1 MRVFFLLIW
10 PHSFPATDQKPT
22 MPQLIGLRGRDK
34 TINIAEAIGVQWRV
48 VGIALLNDE
57 SGGIVRALSKEFR
70 GNAQDINLEILGRW
84 LQGSGIP
91 DCSWQGLLGVLR
103 VHCRTLADRVEE
115 ALTAEEAE
123 QGKCTVANSAV
134 IWSLFVQKEKFS
146 T

>member
-1 MRVFFLLIW
+1 M
-10 PHSFPATDQKPT
+10 
-22 MPQLIGLRGRDK
+22 
-34 TINIAEAIGVQWRV
+34 

-57 SGGIVRALSKEFR
+57 SGGIVRALAKEFR

-91 DCSWQGLLGVLR
+91 DRSWQGLLGVLR

-123 QGKCTVANSAV
+123 QGKRTVASSAV

>member
-1 MRVFFLLIW
+1 
-10 PHSFPATDQKPT
+10 

-34 TINIAEAIGVQWRV
+34 TINIAEEIGDQWRV

-57 SGGIVRALSKEFR
+57 SGGIVRALAKEFR
-70 GNAQDINLEILGRW
+70 GNAQDINLEILRRW

-91 DCSWQGLLGVLR
+91 DRSWQGLLGVLR
-103 VHCRTLADRVEE
+103 VYCRTLADRVEE